1 MENKPTA
8 PWLIALITSLVLIVF
23 SILTYVTDQLTNKYI
38 SWIFNAIII
47 VTIIW
52 ACINYAKQ
60 MNGDVTFGNI
70 FGFGFKIAAGIAA
83 IMCVYTFIS
92 VKFIYPEI
100 VEKTIDIARAEMEKK
115 PEIST
120 EQIDTFVNMMRKS
133 FLLFAVIGYLFNTAF
148 WGAIASLIGAALAR
162 KNPPK
167 SPFET
172 VS

>member
-8 PWLIALITSLVLIVF
+8 PWLIALVTSLALIVF
-23 SILTYVTDQLTNKYI
+23 SLVIYFTDQLANKYMTYV
-38 SWIFNAIII
+38 FNGLII
-47 VTIIW
+47 VVIIW
-52 ACINYAKQ
+52 ACIQYAKQ

-92 VKFIYPEI
+92 VKFIHPEI

-120 EQIDTFVNMMRKS
+120 EQIDTFVNMMSKS
-133 FLLFAVIGYLFNTAF
+133 FLLFAIIGYLFNTAF